1 MNCTPAEFRRAL
13 RQAFGEAA
21 VEDETGVLLS
31 DGEVQLHFALRDGAP
46 RKIAALQ
53 LAVLD
58 VEIAVRRGEA
68 AAVEELLARV
78 DRATLRGGG

>member
-1 MNCTPAEFRRAL
+1 MNCTPAEFCRAL
-13 RQAFGEAA
+13 RQAFGDA
-21 VEDETGVLLS
+21 VREDGNAVLLDSGGVLLA
-31 DGEVQLHFALRDGAP
+31 FALHGAAP
-46 RKIAALQ
+46 RRIGALQ

-68 AAVEELLARV
+68 AAVAELLARV